1 MLKRWCSGGV
11 ATLLAVGLAAVLA
24 SCGDGSN
31 ALGPNE
37 GGVRFVLSSGASGA
51 LAGAQ
56 AAPEASSLDGCD
68 GDCRDGDHPRLLAA
82 NVTFASF
89 LARNLDGV
97 LVNVEMDLPATV
109 DLMAVRDSSGVTLPP
124 GVLPPATYDQIVVVM
139 TEVEV
144 MIPDSTVITVT
155 PPGGGWTAIV
165 PVCRFEVVDGAT
177 TSVAL
182 KLDVLRAFTW
192 RDGHHHFQPGFSCE
206 GTPSDGGGEGG

>member
-1 MLKRWCSGGV
+1 MLTKRYFTS
-11 ATLLAVGLAAVLA
+11 LAAVFALGLSVVLT
-24 SCGDGSN
+24 SCGDGTG
-31 ALGPNE
+31 LGPNE

-51 LAGAQ
+51 VAGAQ

-82 NVTFASF
+82 NVTFASV

-97 LVNVEMDLPATV
+97 LVNVDMDLPATV
-109 DLMAVRDSSGVTLPP
+109 DLIAIRESKEITLPA

-139 TEVEV
+139 TEVSV
-144 MIPDSTVITVT
+144 MIPDGTVITIT

-165 PVCRFEVVDGAT
+165 PVCRFEVTDGAIT
-177 TSVAL
+177 TVGL

-192 RDGHHHFQPGFSCE
+192 RDGHHHFQPGFACE
-206 GTPSDGGGEGG
+206 APPPSDGTGEGG